1 MFTVAVVMG
10 YNPNTMSVVP
20 QIKEKKSLDIILV
33 SLLLQLR
40 VMLIHPVHGK
50 MSVKQLVFSGL
61 EDFARIVCPALFIF
75 LSKSQVGLA
84 GMAAR
89 VAHSPLTPFFSQIV
103 ENKR

>member
-20 QIKEKKSLDIILV
+20 QIKEKKPLDIILV

-61 EDFARIVCPALFIF
+61 EDLFVRHCLF
-75 LSKSQVGLA
+75 FCRKAKLDWLGWQPGW
-84 GMAAR
+84 
-89 VAHSPLTPFFSQIV
+89 HTPL
-103 ENKR
+103 

>member
-10 YNPNTMSVVP
+10 YNPNTMSVAP
-20 QIKEKKSLDIILV
+20 QIKENKATRYYSRFPVASIACYVDPPSTWQNV
-33 SLLLQLR
+33 SDTTC
-40 VMLIHPVHGK
+40 
-50 MSVKQLVFSGL
+50 L
-61 EDFARIVCPALFIF
+61 EDFAEIVCPALFIF